1 MQSWDFL
8 VVSPAFKNEFQR
20 VYDLRQQPEKRLA
33 CALQIAKQADYSPKH
48 GPFMVIYECKSP
60 SEWRFEPENRDLTPI
75 KIISLIGV
83 RSRLILD
90 QPSFEAF
97 HTFGQPG
104 QVFGRKAPA

>member
-48 GPFMVIYECKSP
+48 GPSMGISECQSP
-60 SEWRFEPENRDLTPI
+60 CEWHFEPENRDLTPI
-75 KIISLIGV
+75 
-83 RSRLILD
+83 D
-90 QPSFEAF
+90 
-97 HTFGQPG
+97 
-104 QVFGRKAPA
+104 